1 MASTQSLANRQH
13 WETAARNGPLA
24 PDVAIEWNDI
34 HWTPL
39 TAEPRGVDYIE
50 VDADGA
56 PAMWI
61 RPKSAVE
68 DRVIFYSHGGGF
80 VSGSI
85 YTHRKMV
92 GHLAKGVGCR
102 GLLFEFPYAHERNHP
117 AQLETAV
124 TVYRWLL
131 DQRVKAEHI
140 VVAGESAGAILTVG
154 LLQQAREAGLAQPVA
169 AMIMSG
175 WFVLGATGARLVTNR
190 VELPF
195 LGKSA
200 GEGLASNFVGDG
212 NLRDPSASPLDADLA
227 GFPPIYLQAG
237 GHGALSDES
246 RMFAEGAKQAGV
258 EVRFDVFP
266 DMLHSFQMMAG
277 RAPEADEAIRRL
289 AEWVRPKLGLR
300 GEAMR
305 VAQ

>member
-1 MASTQSLANRQH
+1 MASTQSLANREH
-13 WETAARNGPLA
+13 WEAAARNGPQA
-24 PDVAIEWNDI
+24 PDAVIEWNDI

-39 TAEPRGVDYIE
+39 TAEPQGVDYIE
-50 VDADGA
+50 VNADGA

-61 RPKSAVE
+61 RPKGAVE
-68 DRVIFYSHGGGF
+68 DRVILYSHGGGF
-80 VSGSI
+80 VAGSI
-85 YTHRKMV
+85 YTHRKLV
-92 GHLAKGVGCR
+92 GHLAKAVGCR
-102 GLLFEFPYAHERNHP
+102 GLLFEFPYAHERKHP

-175 WFVLGATGARLVTNR
+175 WFDLAATGASFVTNR
-190 VELPF
+190 EKDPFFAKSTVEW
-195 LGKSA
+195 
-200 GEGLASNFVGDG
+200 LASTFVGDG
-212 NLRDPSASPLDADLA
+212 NRRDPSANPLDADLA

-237 GHGALSDES
+237 GDEALVDDS
-246 RMFAEGAKQAGV
+246 RMFAERAKQAGV

-266 DMLHSFQMMAG
+266 EMLHSFQMMAG